1 MNDVPG
7 TIGCGVADF
16 VGAFGGWT
24 VATDD
29 AGVIAFEA
37 GRAAKLRVGE
47 GAGGCDGAFVAVF
60 AGTRRRSDDV
70 AGSVLAI
77 EGVEVEATN

>member
-1 MNDVPG
+1 M
-7 TIGCGVADF
+7 ADF
-16 VGAFGGWT
+16 VGAFGGWMA
-24 VATDD
+24 ATDVV
-29 AGVIAFEA
+29 GVIAFEA

-47 GAGGCDGAFVAVF
+47 GGAGCDGAFVAVF

-77 EGVEVEATN
+77 EGVDVEAAN

>member
-1 MNDVPG
+1 M
-7 TIGCGVADF
+7 ADF

-24 VATDD
+24 VVTDA

-47 GAGGCDGAFVAVF
+47 GGAGCDGAFVAVF

-70 AGSVLAI
+70 AGSVLVI
-77 EGVEVEATN
+77 ESVDVEAAN